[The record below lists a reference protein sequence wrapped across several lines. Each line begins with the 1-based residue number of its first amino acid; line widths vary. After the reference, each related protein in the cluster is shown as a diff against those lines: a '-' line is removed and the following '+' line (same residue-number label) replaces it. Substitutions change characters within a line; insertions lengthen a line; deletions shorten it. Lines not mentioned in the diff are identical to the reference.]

1 MTVVRGLY
9 STTGDTIP
17 VSVDSAGRVQVSGS
31 SAAVMYVSSPTAG
44 HVHTQSLTSAG
55 LHYCATPTSAG
66 LTTKPRFKLTTA
78 SFTSG
83 YRIAGAVAA
92 TSTNITAGT
101 YRVMATGNVFYCRI
115 AGTAATLTTP
125 AYVIG
130 ESMCEVL
137 YIGSTKLSTICASA
151 AGALYLTKMS

>member
-1 MTVVRGLY
+1 VASY
-9 STTGDTIP
+9 ASTEL
-17 VSVDSAGRVQVSGS
+17 VYA
-31 SAAVMYVSSPTAG
+31 
-44 HVHTQSLTSAG
+44 
-55 LHYCATPTSAG
+55 ATPASAG

-83 YRIAGAVAA
+83 YRIAGSSPAA

-101 YRVMATGNVFYCRI
+101 YRVMATGNTFYCRV

-125 AYVIG
+125 AYVLG
-130 ESMCEVL
+130 ESMCEVV